1 MCYSIFVYNIQTHK
15 QMFSILNFK
24 EVKNMKVVVVA
35 SKKGGPGKSTV
46 ATNLAEELSHFAPTM
61 LIDGNMQGDASKCF
75 KYQKNDE
82 GETVDISSPDNC
94 FENIFFKKSVTP
106 LNVKPNLDLLIAT
119 ENLRHVTEV
128 IAKQKNNSTI
138 FKRWLKK
145 QKLSDYYGYIVIDT
159 HNSDDDL
166 LDNFF
171 LAADIILAI
180 TTPGRDEMDGA
191 LGVYQKAEELR
202 NDDNL
207 LDDNDEPYMT
217 ASIAF
222 VGNLLKGSK
231 NTQTKEYL
239 EKTKDNPLFIAN
251 FWERN
256 IFRDAASENTTIFEI
271 ANRSKYSGESFKKFF
286 KKTQEAFLAIKE
298 AIDAA

>member
-1 MCYSIFVYNIQTHK
+1 M
-15 QMFSILNFK
+15 
-24 EVKNMKVVVVA
+24 
-35 SKKGGPGKSTV
+35 
-46 ATNLAEELSHFAPTM
+46 
-61 LIDGNMQGDASKCF
+61 
-75 KYQKNDE
+75 
-82 GETVDISSPDNC
+82 
-94 FENIFFKKSVTP
+94 
-106 LNVKPNLDLLIAT
+106 
-119 ENLRHVTEV
+119 TEV

>member
-1 MCYSIFVYNIQTHK
+1 
-15 QMFSILNFK
+15 
-24 EVKNMKVVVVA
+24 MKVVVVA
-35 SKKGGPGKSTV
+35 SKKGGPGKSAV

-75 KYQKNDE
+75 KYQKNEE